1 MMTNRNYVLDVI
13 RIIAL
18 LGVVCDHYLQ
28 SSGCNVL
35 IDSGLC
41 MGGGECGNF
50 LFYFCLYLWSEV
62 EEKCICTIC
71 TCAFYKK

>member
-28 SSGCNVL
+28 SSGRNVL

-41 MGGGECGNF
+41 MGG
-50 LFYFCLYLWSEV
+50 
-62 EEKCICTIC
+62 
-71 TCAFYKK
+71 